1 MNCFSFWCC
10 FGRKCK
16 QRKDKYYIELE
27 CLEECQDVC
36 LELECREECRID
48 CREEC
53 RIECREECHEE
64 SLIYILDDL
73 TITNKEIIIF
83 DCMSIRIINCPKIT
97 LIPEIQYFQWLEVLT
112 IIHCNIKIC
121 NTAFPSSLRNLT
133 ISYCN
138 MEVFEPRCINITNL
152 ATIDLSF
159 NKLEKIPVILGEYE
173 GRLNL
178 KNNNFW
184 YNTYSGLQYSMVVSA
199 HELAIAYK
207 LNIISSS
214 TVNDAIRILSE
225 ENTSEAKK
233 LKDFMN
239 TEFNHRKVYLK
250 NTFNNPQNTHLVGVQ
265 NSTKKSIEYLMKT
278 PPYTSNI
285 DELLN
290 EATERINCD
299 KILTFKKDIKHPL
312 YKVSLYDIFSRVYT
326 IARVHKYQDAI
337 LPILKD
343 EIEEGY
349 ETCLSGL
356 IARIIGSLNGFEDG
370 IKITISSIEELLNS
384 IVALRRNYS
393 IKYGNSDEYNTEII
407 PVVWQMLEDFCIKE
421 SDHPEWLAY
430 L

>member
-1 MNCFSFWCC
+1 MNIFSFCC
-10 FGRKCK
+10 FGRK
-16 QRKDKYYIELE
+16 RKIKHKPQVENFYSEPECQDECRELE
-27 CLEECQDVC
+27 CQEECR
-36 LELECREECRID
+36 ELECREECLVESIID
-48 CREEC
+48 IRDDFK
-53 RIECREECHEE
+53 
-64 SLIYILDDL
+64 IL
-73 TITNKEIIIF
+73 NNEIVVF
-83 DCMSIRIINCPKIT
+83 DCMSINIMNCPKIT
-97 LIPEIQYFQWLEVLT
+97 AIPEIQYFQWLEVL
-112 IIHCNIKIC
+112 IIEHCDIKEC
-121 NTAFPSSLRNLT
+121 TTAFPSSLRNLT
-133 ISYCN
+133 ITYCN

-159 NKLEKIPVILGEYE
+159 NKLEKIPIILGEYE
-173 GRLNL
+173 GRLKL

-184 YNTYSGLQYSMVVSA
+184 YNTYSGLQYSKVNNA

-214 TVNDAIRILSE
+214 TVNEAIHILSE
-225 ENTSEAKK
+225 KKYKSEAKK
-233 LKDFMN
+233 LKDFMD
-239 TEFNHRKVYLK
+239 TEFNQRKVYLK

-278 PPYTSNI
+278 IPYTSDI
-285 DELLN
+285 SELLN

-299 KILTFKKDIKHPL
+299 KIITFKKDIKHPL

-326 IARVHKYQDAI
+326 IARIHKYRDAI

-349 ETCLSGL
+349 KTCLSGL
-356 IARIIGSLNGFEDG
+356 ISRIIGSLNGFEDD
-370 IKITISSIEELLNS
+370 IKITISSREELLNS

-393 IKYGNSDEYNTEII
+393 VKYGNSNEYNTEII

-421 SDHPEWLAY
+421 SEHQEWLAY